1 MNQAVSYN
9 ARKELTFEVTY
20 LIARFGRRRA
30 LFAILKT
37 FWKGKGRPPDSVVS
51 MNNHLRRDI
60 GLPELSE
67 PSRRL
72 WSDRV

>member
-1 MNQAVSYN
+1 MNQAVSHS
-9 ARKELTFEVTY
+9 AHKELTFEISY

-30 LFAILKT
+30 LFAILMT
-37 FWKGKGRPPDSVVS
+37 IWKGRGRPPDAISH

-67 PSRRL
+67 PSPRR
-72 WSDRV
+72 RNEKV